1 MHNWLIAVA
10 IGIVLGALIG
20 IRTAHSS
27 NARQPVEGGLPAQV
41 FHYFACAGFSSTV
54 PFVIAGLV
62 VGLSFWALFGTAVG
76 FLALTAIFL
85 LIYAG
90 FERSRSRR
98 NRTFAR

>member
-1 MHNWLIAVA
+1 MHNWLIAVV
-10 IGIVLGALIG
+10 IGAVLGALIG
-20 IRTAHSS
+20 IRIARSS
-27 NARQPVEGGLPAQV
+27 NAKQPVQGGLPAQV

-54 PFVIAGLV
+54 PFVITGLV

-90 FERSRSRR
+90 FERSTAH
-98 NRTFAR
+98 RTIAR